1 MRAIRFRCTQVK
13 FQEACVHCLK
23 YAREEFKIE
32 RTFIYG
38 RKTILLRLPV
48 PLCSDHLRLAMAK
61 SPAQTWCER
70 IGLAAGG
77 VLGVATCWGLMH
89 YWSVTGQGRLLLDL
103 PLAMF
108 VGICMFVSAWASA
121 YFWLSPLLAN
131 AETKSVIKSVHM
143 TKYDPTHQILEL
155 AFANDTIAELTARQN
170 LSILVQD
177 IEGLRRIHISAQI
190 LSHDIR
196 LNDNLSTD
204 VLLDH
209 LPPLE
214 EAERLLQ
221 PVIDMVMIQNL
232 GEGCFYEISGIEII
246 EYKGVE
252 GEAL

>member
-1 MRAIRFRCTQVK
+1 MRAIRFRGTQVE

-23 YAREEFKIE
+23 YAREQYKIE

-38 RKTILLRLPV
+38 RRTILLQLPV

-77 VLGVATCWGLMH
+77 ILGIATCWGLMR
-89 YWSVTGQGRLLLDL
+89 YWSATGQGRLFLNL
-103 PLAMF
+103 PLAI
-108 VGICMFVSAWASA
+108 VGGICMFVLAWAITF
-121 YFWLSPLLAN
+121 FWLSPLFATT
-131 AETKSVIKSVHM
+131 ETKSVINSVRM
-143 TKYDPTHQILEL
+143 TKYDPIHQILEL

-170 LSILVQD
+170 LSILAQD
-177 IEGLRRIHISAQI
+177 VEGLRRVHISANI

-196 LNDNLSTD
+196 LNGNLDTD

-209 LPPLE
+209 LPTLE

-221 PVIDMVMIQNL
+221 PVIDMVMIRNL
-232 GEGCFYEISGIEII
+232 GEGCFYEISGIEIN
-246 EYKGVE
+246 EYQGIE
-252 GEAL
+252 GEVS

>member
-1 MRAIRFRCTQVK
+1 MRAIRFRDTQVK

-23 YAREEFKIE
+23 YAREEYKIE

-48 PLCSDHLRLAMAK
+48 PLCSDHLRQAKAK

-70 IGLAAGG
+70 IGLSAGG
-77 VLGVATCWGLMH
+77 IFGIATCWELMR
-89 YWSVTGQGRLLLDL
+89 YWSVTGQGRLLLNL
-103 PLAMF
+103 PLAVF
-108 VGICMFVSAWASA
+108 VGICIFVLAWAITF
-121 YFWLSPLLAN
+121 FWISPFFATV
-131 AETKSVIKSVHM
+131 ETKSIINSVRM

-170 LSILVQD
+170 LPILVQD
-177 IEGLRRIHISAQI
+177 MEGLRRVHISAHI

-196 LNDNLSTD
+196 LNDNIDTD

-209 LPPLE
+209 IPKLE

-221 PVIDMVMIQNL
+221 QVIDMVMIRNL
-232 GEGCFYEISGIEII
+232 GEGCFYEINGIKVNEYQGIE
-246 EYKGVE
+246 GDVS
-252 GEAL
+252 